1 MADPEC
7 KTNIRAQRSFA
18 SVAQLGSWLELIRSA
33 AAGTDNDFSLLA
45 SASRGYLVDV
55 CWHDVSVYAVAL
67 AIGVVVRRLF
77 IFRTSF
83 QRARATCGLCCCH
96 GPSS

>member
-67 AIGVVVRRLF
+67 AIGLDR
-77 IFRTSF
+77 
-83 QRARATCGLCCCH
+83 
-96 GPSS
+96 SS